1 MNSSTLQNVAL
12 SNIWQLVIFV
22 LSFGL
27 ETFLMG
33 FSVVVLVLTM
43 VHISL
48 ALYLRSQLMIVK
60 HAVEELTQTITKASA
75 GDFKILAPL
84 IGQGEIKE
92 LSSEF
97 NSLLSQFTY
106 YIVETT
112 KAIDIAGDNQTSYY
126 AKSENLNSTLTNAVE
141 ATNAS
146 VKVIENGYKLQV
158 RGNFTEKL
166 HDLGGGIAHGL
177 QVIQNNLLNN
187 SQEVEKISK
196 MSQATSDEA
205 TKSIDSMENVT
216 HLFGK
221 LIEKIDSSSQSIGS
235 LSERSKEISTIADL
249 IKDIAEQTN
258 LLALNA
264 AIEAARAGEHGRG
277 FAVVAD
283 EVRKLA
289 ERTQKATQ
297 EITITITTLQQE
309 TQDIQSNS
317 EEMSH
322 IAQSATHTVD
332 EFAHTLE
339 GFQLNA
345 KESAEYASFIRSSL
359 FMVLVKIDHIIFKS
373 NAYTTVIGENKDTPF
388 TDHKNCR
395 LGKWYLGAGK
405 EHYGHT
411 NGYKEIDVPHAKV
424 HDSVLRNAEF
434 VKQGTAMDYV
444 NENAII
450 NNFREMEAES
460 EKLFGVLDGI
470 IGELIPVS
478 SKNKT
483 NG

>member
-12 SNIWQLVIFV
+12 SNFWQLIIFV
-22 LSFGL
+22 VSFGL
-27 ETFLMG
+27 ETFLLG
-33 FSVVVLVLTM
+33 FSVIVLVLTI

-75 GDFKILAPL
+75 GDFEILAPI
-84 IGQGEIKE
+84 IGQGEIKK

-97 NSLLSQFTY
+97 NSLLSQFKY

-112 KAIDIAGDNQTSYY
+112 KAIDIAGDSKASYY
-126 AKSENLNSTLTNAVE
+126 AKSENLNSTLLSAVE
-141 ATNAS
+141 ATNES
-146 VKVIENGYKLQV
+146 VKVIEHGYKLQV

-177 QVIQNNLLNN
+177 LVIQNNLLNN
-187 SQEVEKISK
+187 SEEVEKISK

-205 TKSIDSMENVT
+205 IKSIDSMGNVT
-216 HLFGK
+216 HQFGE
-221 LIEKIDSSSQSIGS
+221 LIEKIDSSHESIGS

-297 EITITITTLQQE
+297 EITITISTLQQE
-309 TQDIQSNS
+309 TQDIQNNS
-317 EEMSH
+317 QEMSH
-322 IAQSATHTVD
+322 IAQNATQTVD
-332 EFAHTLE
+332 KFAHTLE
-339 GFQLNA
+339 DFQVKA
-345 KESAEYASFIRSSL
+345 KESAEYASYIRSSL

-373 NAYTTVIGENKDTPF
+373 NAYTTVLAEKKNAAF
-388 TDHKNCR
+388 VDHKNCR
-395 LGKWYLGAGK
+395 LGKWYLGEGK

-411 NGYKEIDVPHAKV
+411 KGFKLIDVPHAKV
-424 HDSVLRNAEF
+424 HDSVFRNAEF
-434 VKQGTAMDYV
+434 VEKGTAMDYK

-460 EKLFGVLDGI
+460 EKLFNVLDGI
-470 IGELIPVS
+470 IGELVPAS
-478 SKNKT
+478 SKK
-483 NG
+483 